1 MIVARHHGALLG
13 PAYIPSLLLLS
24 HQRHVSEMSKYTVR
38 SSSSGVGFDIAVI
51 GGDGARNTL
60 LGFDTEMEAQRWIA
74 RDKRLNDR
82 TDPFMPLLMMLRRDH
97 DAKYPESSPGVKL

>member
-1 MIVARHHGALLG
+1 MSQ
-13 PAYIPSLLLLS
+13 YI
-24 HQRHVSEMSKYTVR
+24 VR

-51 GGDGARNTL
+51 GGDNARNTL

-74 RDKRLNDR
+74 RDKRLNDH

-97 DAKYPESSPGVKL
+97 DAKDPESSQGVRL